1 MSWDCYLSNCINLV
15 ASVHLRPG
23 ERSEA
28 DSSDASFIEIILT
41 SNIVVTKE

>member
-1 MSWDCYLSNCINLV
+1 MSCDCYLSNSINLA

-28 DSSDASFIEIILT
+28 DSSDASFIEININ
-41 SNIVVTKE
+41 SNIVVTQE